1 VVVSKGVKMDSNSNK
16 KVRDRLLDSAE
27 ELFCEHGFE
36 GVSVRDIAASADCN
50 VASINYY
57 FGGKEKLYHEV
68 WLRYL
73 LLMRDIRITSINEVM
88 SQKDGKPELED
99 LLRSFSEAFVGP
111 LVDESKARRFCK
123 LMAREMIDQHVPI
136 SMFVE
141 NVMIPTFIAMRDALV
156 KICPGIDES
165 KIALIIVSIAGQ
177 LMHMLHIKAIFQE
190 CEETSLPE
198 FDLAQAI
205 DHVVKFS
212 IDGMGAYIEGKSK

>member
-1 VVVSKGVKMDSNSNK
+1 MVVSKGKKMDGNSNK

-27 ELFCEHGFE
+27 VLFCEHGYDS
-36 GVSVRDIAASADCN
+36 VSVRDIAASADCN

-57 FGGKEKLYHEV
+57 FGGKEKLYHDV

-73 LLMRDIRITSINEVM
+73 LIMRDIRIECINEVM
-88 SQKDGKPELED
+88 SQNEGKSRLED
-99 LLRSFSEAFVGP
+99 LLKAFSEAFVGP

-141 NVMIPTFIAMRDALV
+141 NVMVPTLAAVRDALV

-165 KIALIIVSIAGQ
+165 KIPLIIISIVGQ

-190 CEETSLPE
+190 CKITSLPN
-198 FDLAQAI
+198 FDLTQAI
-205 DHVVKFS
+205 EHVVKFS
-212 IDGMGAYIEGKSK
+212 IEGMGAYIEGKSK

>member
-1 VVVSKGVKMDSNSNK
+1 VVSKGIKMDSNSNK

-73 LLMRDIRITSINEVM
+73 LLMHDIRITSINEVM
-88 SQKDGKPELED
+88 SQKNGKPQLED
-99 LLRSFSEAFVGP
+99 LLREFSEAFIGP

-141 NVMIPTFIAMRDALV
+141 NVMTPTLAAMRDALV

-165 KIALIIVSIAGQ
+165 KIPLIIVSIVGQ

-190 CEETSLPE
+190 CGDTSLPE

-212 IDGMGAYIEGKSK
+212 IDGMGIYIEGKSK